1 LIRTVRAEAENISPD
16 EIIDEMLGKVPIP

>member
-16 EIIDEMLGKVPIP
+16 EIIEEMLGKVAIP